1 MSQTQEYFDI
11 TVDGITINA
20 IPGETYLT
28 AIQRAEIY
36 VPTMCY
42 EKDLIPSGSCRLC
55 VIEIKNTGRL
65 VSACTTPVIEN
76 SVIYTHNNRI
86 KKSREVL
93 LELILADHPLICTV
107 CDKQGNCKLQELSY
121 EYVPAEKLKKYMDP
135 EDEKIEL
142 SEQNEFF
149 KLDYSMCIK
158 CGKCVQ
164 ATEEIQMC
172 GVLTMQGRGANVYP
186 TPGFDRTFKDA
197 GCVGCGICVNC
208 CPVAALVPNTL
219 VHGGREI
226 DSERTVTT
234 CVYCGVGCQFE
245 LVTHKRDNRIIYVD
259 SHRESP
265 ANGLALCVKGKFGND
280 FIHHKDR
287 IDVPYIR
294 KNGVLEKSTWDEA
307 LDLIESKFKE
317 LYDRYGGEAFAF
329 LSSAKCTNEE
339 NYLMQKLA
347 RAAFKTNNIDHCA
360 RLCHASTVTGLIRTL
375 GSGAMTNSIEDLTN
389 DAKVIFI
396 IGSNTTEAHPIIG
409 IKIKQA
415 VAKGKTKLLVA
426 DPRKIEIVESAEIHL
441 QQIPGTDLALINAMM
456 KIIIEENLFDQN
468 FINKR
473 TEGFEELKAI
483 LATQDLQLMAKLTGI
498 PLDKIKDAARIYA
511 KAETAAIVYA
521 MGITQH
527 FTGTYNVASL
537 ASLAMMTG
545 NIGRPGTGINPLRG
559 QNNVQGAC
567 DLGALPDVFPGYQ
580 KTNIEENRLKFEKF
594 WGTDLTNKPGLT
606 IVEMMHEAHSGNIK
620 VMMIMGENPALSDP
634 NINKVVKALDKLDFL
649 VVQDLFISETGKYA
663 DVILPVKSF
672 AEKEGTFTNTERR
685 VQMVRPAL
693 RQIGERKTD
702 WEILNELL
710 IRFGFPKKYNKPS
723 EIMEEIS
730 LVNPIYGGISYDRIQ
745 TDGLQWPCKTNDDP
759 GTPILHTT
767 QFSIGK
773 GQFLATEYIPAAE
786 LPDDEYP
793 LILTTG
799 RNLYH
804 FHTGE
809 MTRRSKGLDERHPV
823 EKTEINPK
831 DAETLGIK
839 NGDKMRITSRRGT
852 LVTIAKVTDKILEGI
867 VFMTFHFKESRVNL
881 LTNDVL
887 DPFALIPELKVAS
900 VKVEKVSQEIELAA
914 D

>member
-1 MSQTQEYFDI
+1 LLERTIKI
-11 TVDGITINA
+11 TVDGQEVIAYSN
-20 IPGETYLT
+20 ETYLET
-28 AIQRAEIY
+28 LQRAHIY
-36 VPTMCY
+36 IPTMCY
-42 EKDLIPSGSCRLC
+42 EKDLTPSGSCRLC
-55 VIEIKNTGRL
+55 VIEIENIDKL
-65 VSACTTPVIEN
+65 VSACTTPVVNN
-76 SVIYTHNNRI
+76 SIIYTFNERI

-135 EDEKIEL
+135 EDKTTEL

-164 ATEEIQMC
+164 AVEEIQMC
-172 GVLTMQGRGANVYP
+172 GVLSMQGRGVNVYP
-186 TPGFDRTFKDA
+186 TPGFGRNFKEAD
-197 GCVGCGICVNC
+197 CVGCGNCVSV
-208 CPVAALVPNTL
+208 CPVAALVPNTMI
-219 VHGGREI
+219 HGGREV
-226 DSERTVTT
+226 DCKRTVTT

-245 LVTHKRDNRIIYVD
+245 LVTHKRDNKIVYVD

-280 FIHHKDR
+280 FIHHNDR
-287 IDVPYIR
+287 INVPYIR
-294 KNGVLEKSTWDEA
+294 KNGILEESSWEEA

-317 LYDRYGGEAFAF
+317 IYKKNGGEAFAF

-360 RLCHASTVTGLIRTL
+360 RLCHASTVTGLARTF
-375 GSGAMTNSIEDLTN
+375 GSGAMTNSIDDLTN
-389 DAKVIFI
+389 NAKVIFI
-396 IGSNTTEAHPIIG
+396 IGSNTTEAHPVIG

-415 VAKGKTKLLVA
+415 VAKGLTKLIVA
-426 DPRKIEIVESAEIHL
+426 DPRAIEITESAEIHL
-441 QQIPGTDLALINAMM
+441 QHIPGTDLALINAMM
-456 KIIIEENLFDQN
+456 MVIIEENLYDES
-468 FINKR
+468 FILER
-473 TEGFEELKAI
+473 TEGFEELKSI
-483 LATQDLQLMAKLTGI
+483 LSTQDLQLMANITGI
-498 PLDKIKDAARIYA
+498 PLEKIRKAARLYA
-511 KAETAAIVYA
+511 KVETSAIVYA

-545 NIGRPGTGINPLRG
+545 NVGRPGTGVNPLRG

-580 KTNIEENRLKFEKF
+580 KVDIKENRKKFEQF
-594 WGTDLTNKPGLT
+594 WNTKLTKTPGLT
-606 IVEMMHEAHSGNIK
+606 VVEIMHEAYAGNIK
-620 VMMIMGENPALSDP
+620 AMMIMGENPALSDP
-634 NINKVVKALDKLDFL
+634 NISKVIQALNNLEFL

-663 DVILPVKSF
+663 DVILPAKSF

-685 VQMVRPAL
+685 VQIVRPAL
-693 RQIGERKTD
+693 RQIGQRKTD

-710 IRFGFPKKYNKPS
+710 IRFGFPKKYDNPS
-723 EIMEEIS
+723 EIMEEFSQIS
-730 LVNPIYGGISYDRIQ
+730 QIYGGISYDRIQ
-745 TDGLQWPCKTNDDP
+745 KDGLQWPCIDKNDQ
-759 GTPILHTT
+759 GTPILHVN
-767 QFSIGK
+767 QFTKGK
-773 GQFLATEYIPAAE
+773 GQFLGTEYIPAAE

-793 LILTTG
+793 FILTTG

-809 MTRRSKGLDERHPV
+809 MTRRSKGLDERHPI
-823 EKTEINPK
+823 EKTEINPN
-831 DAETLGIK
+831 DAQKLGIN
-839 NGDKMRITSRRGT
+839 NGDKIRITSRRGT
-852 LVTIAKVTDKILEGI
+852 LTTIAKVTDKILEGI

-900 VKVEKVSQEIELAA
+900 VKVEILDQEIEMINK
-914 D
+914 

>member
-1 MSQTQEYFDI
+1 
-11 TVDGITINA
+11 
-20 IPGETYLT
+20 
-28 AIQRAEIY
+28 
-36 VPTMCY
+36 
-42 EKDLIPSGSCRLC
+42 
-55 VIEIKNTGRL
+55 
-65 VSACTTPVIEN
+65 
-76 SVIYTHNNRI
+76 
-86 KKSREVL
+86 
-93 LELILADHPLICTV
+93 
-107 CDKQGNCKLQELSY
+107 
-121 EYVPAEKLKKYMDP
+121 
-135 EDEKIEL
+135 
-142 SEQNEFF
+142 
-149 KLDYSMCIK
+149 
-158 CGKCVQ
+158 
-164 ATEEIQMC
+164 
-172 GVLTMQGRGANVYP
+172 
-186 TPGFDRTFKDA
+186 
-197 GCVGCGICVNC
+197 
-208 CPVAALVPNTL
+208 
-219 VHGGREI
+219 
-226 DSERTVTT
+226 
-234 CVYCGVGCQFE
+234 
-245 LVTHKRDNRIIYVD
+245 
-259 SHRESP
+259 
-265 ANGLALCVKGKFGND
+265 
-280 FIHHKDR
+280 
-287 IDVPYIR
+287 
-294 KNGVLEKSTWDEA
+294 
-307 LDLIESKFKE
+307 
-317 LYDRYGGEAFAF
+317 
-329 LSSAKCTNEE
+329 
-339 NYLMQKLA
+339 
-347 RAAFKTNNIDHCA
+347 
-360 RLCHASTVTGLIRTL
+360 
-375 GSGAMTNSIEDLTN
+375 
-389 DAKVIFI
+389 
-396 IGSNTTEAHPIIG
+396 
-409 IKIKQA
+409 
-415 VAKGKTKLLVA
+415 
-426 DPRKIEIVESAEIHL
+426 
-441 QQIPGTDLALINAMM
+441 
-456 KIIIEENLFDQN
+456 
-468 FINKR
+468 
-473 TEGFEELKAI
+473 
-483 LATQDLQLMAKLTGI
+483 
-498 PLDKIKDAARIYA
+498 
-511 KAETAAIVYA
+511 
-521 MGITQH
+521 
-527 FTGTYNVASL
+527 
-537 ASLAMMTG
+537 
-545 NIGRPGTGINPLRG
+545 
-559 QNNVQGAC
+559 
-567 DLGALPDVFPGYQ
+567 
-580 KTNIEENRLKFEKF
+580 
-594 WGTDLTNKPGLT
+594 
-606 IVEMMHEAHSGNIK
+606 
-620 VMMIMGENPALSDP
+620 MGENPALSDP

-759 GTPILHTT
+759 GTSILHTT